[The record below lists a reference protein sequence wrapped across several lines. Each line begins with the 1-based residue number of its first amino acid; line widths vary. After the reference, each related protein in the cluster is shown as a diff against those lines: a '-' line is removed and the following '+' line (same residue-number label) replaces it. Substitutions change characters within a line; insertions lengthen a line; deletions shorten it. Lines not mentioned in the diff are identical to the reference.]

1 LNAKSIKQSKER
13 KEGLMDAALWVSKTG
28 LDAQQ
33 MRMNVISN
41 NLANVN
47 TTGFKRDRAVFEDLL
62 YQNVRQ
68 AGGQTTA
75 NTQSPT
81 GLMLGTGVKVVATE
95 KIAAQGNMINTQNSL
110 DLAIT
115 GDGHFQIT
123 QQDGTLA
130 YSRDG
135 NFKISSTGQVVTANG
150 ALLQP
155 PITIP
160 NNASSVTVGL
170 DGTVSAELN
179 AGGGQQNL
187 GVIQIARFINPSG
200 LTPIG
205 NNLMTASAASGQ
217 AQVLQPGVA
226 GAGKIN
232 QGSLEASNVNVVEEM
247 VNMIETQR
255 AYEINSKSIAAVDG
269 MLKFLNQN
277 M

>member
-1 LNAKSIKQSKER
+1 
-13 KEGLMDAALWVSKTG
+13 MDAALWVSKTG

-115 GDGHFQIT
+115 GDGYFQIT

-130 YSRDG
+130 YTRDG

-187 GVIQIARFINPSG
+187 GVVQIARFVNPSG
-200 LTPIG
+200 LTPMG

-217 AQVLQPGVA
+217 PQVLQPGVA

-255 AYEINSKSIAAVDG
+255 AYEINSKSISAVDG